1 MLWKCFVAEIS
12 QYCELIIPRAEK
24 LYVSSLYLDGSSLLA
39 VITSFFLL
47 IASAQIFGF
56 LGIGKNKVLCY
67 FITKRT
73 KCLVV

>member
-1 MLWKCFVAEIS
+1 MLWKCFVAEIP
-12 QYCELIIPRAEK
+12 QYCELILPRAEK
-24 LYVSSLYLDGSSLLA
+24 LYHSSLYLYGSPLLA
-39 VITSFFLL
+39 VITFFFLS
-47 IASAQIFGF
+47 IASARIFGF